1 MKLEKQHTY
10 HIHKYE
16 LPDGSKKE
24 IKLYTM
30 EQVKKCCLDKQK
42 IKDAIENMSEFD
54 TEGGKCVICSKGY
67 ILNLLGLEED

>member
-1 MKLEKQHTY
+1 MVSFEEQTTF

-30 EQVKKCCLDKQK
+30 EQVKKCCLDKQRVK
-42 IKDAIENMSEFD
+42 EILTEFGKVYIEE
-54 TEGGKCVICSKGY
+54 SKK
-67 ILNLLGLEED
+67 LLKELGLKEE